1 MHCLGFVEWES
12 RKQES
17 SFVNEI
23 NCDYN
28 YAVFVSYIE
37 IYNNYI
43 YDLLDDSYE
52 LTNFNGFTGP
62 RSKKI
67 MEDLK
72 KRIYVFGVKEIEVKS
87 TNEAFD
93 LCLKGMK
100 RRRIA
105 FTQMNSESS
114 RSHSVFNI
122 RLVQAPLDLEGVEI
136 LEDKNFIHVS
146 QLSIVDLA
154 GCERNS
160 RTQTTGNQLRE
171 ASNINSSLLTL
182 RNCFDALRDNQK
194 FNVYKKVPYRDSKL
208 TYLFKSYFEGEG
220 TMKMIICMN
229 PGLKELNETLQ
240 VLKFT
245 EVSQEVTITKGIR
258 YQFRT
263 PLKQSNIA
271 IASFI
276 NFGYEFPKKF
286 LENPDDDMILQEWI
300 EINKKRQSIFK
311 NIIQYN
317 NENQKIIRDG
327 IIEMEQENILNK
339 RKISV
344 LQMDLEV
351 RENQL
356 NETENRLATM
366 ERNYEA
372 LQEKFNKLEKELADS
387 CKDMVALESEK
398 MKIKNEFVK
407 FKRVTKESWKIECKK
422 LQQHFLQKIKENE
435 IEMEKKLLNQ
445 KEKLDV
451 IKNILNDEIE
461 FIQPDWMSPI
471 KNEHNDGFD
480 NRAPPV
486 ANPRYRK
493 SLSSDNVK
501 WIDHRPPGTIELG
514 TVFQPTIKSKK
525 RKSLTNL
532 KAKDFIG
539 KGEKASKY
547 AITHHQATKTG
558 DIETQVF
565 KGQVIPSTTGGAQV
579 IFNDVETLVQSPPEN
594 LKNKTINKN
603 TKRMVE
609 FLNLNTPTSSSS
621 TSSPASSIPNRQ
633 YLTRSEQSNV
643 KRFKK

>member
-1 MHCLGFVEWES
+1 M
-12 RKQES
+12 
-17 SFVNEI
+17 

-28 YAVFVSYIE
+28 YAVFVSYVE

-52 LTNFNGFTGP
+52 LANFNGFTGP

-67 MEDLK
+67 NEDSK
-72 KRIYVFGVKEIEVKS
+72 KRMYVCGVKEVEVKS

-122 RLVQAPLDLEGVEI
+122 RLVQAPLDLEGVEV
-136 LEDKNFIHVS
+136 LEDKKFIHVS

-154 GCERNS
+154 GCERNA

-171 ASNINSSLLTL
+171 AGNINSSLLTL

-194 FNVYKKVPYRDSKL
+194 FNMNKKVPYRDSKL
-208 TYLFKSYFEGEG
+208 TYLFKSFFEGEG
-220 TMKMIICMN
+220 SLKMIICIN

-245 EVSQEVTITKGIR
+245 EISQEVTVSKGIR
-258 YQFRT
+258 YQFCT
-263 PLKQSNIA
+263 PLKQNIA
-271 IASFI
+271 MASI
-276 NFGYEFPKKF
+276 NFGLELPKKY
-286 LENPDDDMILQEWI
+286 LENPDDDMILKEWI
-300 EINKKRQSIFK
+300 EINRKRQLNFK
-311 NIIQYN
+311 NIIRHY

-327 IIEMEQENILNK
+327 IIELEQENVLNK

-356 NETENRLATM
+356 NESENRLATM
-366 ERNYEA
+366 ERNYEM
-372 LQEKFNKLEKELADS
+372 LEDKIKQMEKELADTY
-387 CKDMVALESEK
+387 KDMANLESEK
-398 MKIKNEFVK
+398 AKVKNEFVK
-407 FKRVTKESWKIECKK
+407 FKRTTKESWKLECKK
-422 LQQHFLQKIKENE
+422 LQQHFLQKIKDNE
-435 IEMEKKLLNQ
+435 LEMEKKLFNQ
-445 KEKLDV
+445 KEKMDI
-451 IKNILNDEIE
+451 IKNILNNEEEIE
-461 FIQPDWMSPI
+461 FVRPAWMSPI
-471 KNEHNDGFD
+471 KNEDHVEIE

-486 ANPRYRK
+486 ANPQYSN
-493 SLSSDNVK
+493 SLNTDNVK
-501 WIDHRPPGTIELG
+501 WIEHRPPGTLELG

-525 RKSLTNL
+525 KKSLTNL

-547 AITHHQATKTG
+547 AITHHQATNCG
-558 DIETQVF
+558 NVETQVF
-565 KGQVIPSTTGGAQV
+565 KGQIIPSTTGGAQV
-579 IFNDVETLVQSPPEN
+579 IFNDVETLVQSPPEK
-594 LKNKTINKN
+594 LKNKTIPNKN
-603 TKRMVE
+603 TKRLAE
-609 FLNLNTPTSSSS
+609 LLNLELNTPTSSSSS
-621 TSSPASSIPNRQ
+621 TSSPASSIPRRQ
-633 YLTRSEQSNV
+633 YLTRSEQPTI
-643 KRFKK
+643 KKIKKY